1 MRMEQTWFEKK
12 DYLDD
17 IYRDGIAEEL
27 MDNNELSSSE
37 EAFLRGYNDQWDSGP
52 DIGEA

>member
-1 MRMEQTWFEKK
+1 MRMEYNNEG

-27 MDNNELSSSE
+27 MDNNELSSAE

-52 DIGEA
+52 DVGEA